1 MQLHHN
7 SQNLKL
13 VCYAPVSLSSGFVLQ
28 SDWEAAY
35 QASIWM
41 TAAPDEKV
49 AVWAVA
55 PLSLLDHYAQ
65 RDISPGV
72 AFLPA
77 GSMLVRLSG
86 VLVTFTVPAVLGFDS
101 GAVHFL

>member
-1 MQLHHN
+1 MLVRHLSYAKRLQAVV
-7 SQNLKL
+7 NLKHWDCISSFTPPSQPAIPL
-13 VCYAPVSLSSGFVLQ
+13 CSLILRFILQ

-41 TAAPDEKV
+41 AAAPDEKV
-49 AVWAVA
+49 AVWAVP

-77 GSMLVRLSG
+77 GSMMVRIW
-86 VLVTFTVPAVLGFDS
+86 
-101 GAVHFL
+101 